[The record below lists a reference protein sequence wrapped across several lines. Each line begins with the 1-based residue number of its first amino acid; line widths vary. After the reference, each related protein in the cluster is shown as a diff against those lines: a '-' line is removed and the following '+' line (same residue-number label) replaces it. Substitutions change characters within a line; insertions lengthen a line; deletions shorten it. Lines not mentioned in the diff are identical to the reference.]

1 MFRTVAGIAIV
12 LGFLVASGS
21 AEASSYRHAPTRPV
35 VLIVDDPCDPCRP
48 HHVTVCVP
56 VCSVETP
63 CVSWR
68 DGVFGRRVATYVWPS
83 SGYEIEVVVTRR
95 GDVIV
100 R

>member
-1 MFRTVAGIAIV
+1 MIRTFAYVVVLAASLCAVYSAQARTVRNPA
-12 LGFLVASGS
+12 
-21 AEASSYRHAPTRPV
+21 TRAV
-35 VLIVDDPCDPCRP
+35 VLIVDDPRDPCRP
-48 HHVTVCVP
+48 HQVTICVP
-56 VCSVETP
+56 ICSVEPP

-83 SGYEIEVVVTRR
+83 SGYEMEVIVTRR